1 MSGLVWSAAAWL
13 IKVYRFRLAAL
24 LMKPQMCGS
33 RCLPY
38 CVLLCCT
45 HHHKGA
51 AAPQSTS
58 APAAAPGGSQQYFA
72 QLNVAITL
80 EMRLPIKV
88 TVGVPPLTVGLI
100 PAVGTCTDH
109 YLEGTCSTCSQR
121 KCRSH
126 LRQAGQD
133 VHCPLQPA
141 KMPQCCGV
149 APKSAGPELLS
160 CMLTLCSLVLLMLEC
175 HERAPLA
182 RPTAAR

>member
-13 IKVYRFRLAAL
+13 IMVYRFRLAAL
-24 LMKPQMCGS
+24 LIKPQMCGS

-80 EMRLPIKV
+80 EMRLPIKSDSRRATLDCGAHSSSWDLHRSLLGGNLLHLFPEEV
-88 TVGVPPLTVGLI
+88 QESFTTGRPRCGLPI
-100 PAVGTCTDH
+100 AASKDASM
-109 YLEGTCSTCSQR
+109 LR
-121 KCRSH
+121 CR
-126 LRQAGQD
+126 
-133 VHCPLQPA
+133 
-141 KMPQCCGV
+141 
-149 APKSAGPELLS
+149 PKICWA
-160 CMLTLCSLVLLMLEC
+160 
-175 HERAPLA
+175 
-182 RPTAAR
+182 